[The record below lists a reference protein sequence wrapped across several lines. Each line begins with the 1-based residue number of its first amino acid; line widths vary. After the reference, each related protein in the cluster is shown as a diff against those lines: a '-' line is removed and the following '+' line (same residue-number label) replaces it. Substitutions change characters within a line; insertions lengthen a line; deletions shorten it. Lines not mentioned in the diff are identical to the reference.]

1 MTMPPTSLWWD
12 SLSKSLQIRPSLTK
26 DIDVDVAI
34 IGAGYTGLWT
44 AYYLLKKSPNI
55 KIAILE
61 SNVAGFGASGRNGG
75 WCSALFP
82 VGLEKMAQ
90 QSSREKAIRMQQI
103 MFETV
108 DEVGNVIRDE
118 NIDAEWQKGGSYSV
132 ARDKIQLNRAID
144 EANHFKE
151 WGFEDSDF
159 TFLDQNSARSRINA
173 SNILGTTFTP
183 HCAAMNPAKLVR
195 SLAENVEAKGAQI
208 YENTKVLNFSKNIVK
223 TNSANVKAKYIVNA
237 TEAYRSNLPGLKRS
251 SIPVYSLMIATE
263 PLSEKIWDE
272 IGLKNRE
279 TFADYRNLIIYGQRT
294 KDNRFAFGGRGAPYH
309 LGSRIDNKFDQH
321 KPTHVDLLKTLIELF
336 PIIKDVKVTHT
347 WGGPLSIARDWAAQV
362 SLDSNT
368 GIASA
373 GGYVGDGVG
382 TSNLAG
388 RTLSDLILKNNSELI
403 SMPWV
408 NHKSRKWEIEP
419 FRWIGINST
428 LQLARFADFVE
439 KKIKKETLITKLL
452 NMLQGH

>member
-12 SLSKSLQIRPSLTK
+12 SLPKSEQIRPSLK
-26 DIDVDVAI
+26 NDINVDVAI

-55 KIAILE
+55 KVAILE

-183 HCAAMNPAKLVR
+183 HCAAVNPAKLVR
-195 SLAENVEAKGAQI
+195 SLAEVVESKGAQI
-208 YENTKVLNFSKNIVK
+208 YENTQVLNFSKNIVK

-309 LGSRIDNKFDQH
+309 LGSRINNKFDQH
-321 KPTHVDLLKTLIELF
+321 KATHIDLLKTLIELF
-336 PIIKDVKVTHT
+336 PIIKGVKVTHT
-347 WGGPLSIARDWAAQV
+347 WGGPISIARDWAAHV
-362 SLDSNT
+362 LLDQNT

-382 TSNLAG
+382 TSNLTG

-428 LQLARFADFVE
+428 LQLARFTDFVE

-452 NMLQGH
+452 KMLQGH

>member
-12 SLSKSLQIRPSLTK
+12 SLTKSVQIRPSLK
-26 DIDVDVAI
+26 NDIDVDVAI

-44 AYYLLKKSPNI
+44 AYYLMKKSPNI

-82 VGLEKMAQ
+82 VGLEKIAQ

-108 DEVGNVIRDE
+108 EEVGNVIRDE

-159 TFLDQNSARSRINA
+159 TFLDENSARSRINA

-195 SLAENVEAKGAQI
+195 SLAEVVEAKGAKI

-309 LGSRIDNKFDQH
+309 LGSRINNKFDQH
-321 KPTHVDLLKTLIELF
+321 KPTHVDLLKTLVELF

-347 WGGPLSIARDWAAQV
+347 WGGPLSIARDWAAHV

-419 FRWIGINST
+419 FRWLGINST

>member
-12 SLSKSLQIRPSLTK
+12 SLTKSVQIRPSLK
-26 DIDVDVAI
+26 NDIDVDVAI

-55 KIAILE
+55 KVAILE

-118 NIDAEWQKGGSYSV
+118 NIDAEWQKGGSYSI

-159 TFLDQNSARSRINA
+159 TFLDENSARSRINA

-195 SLAENVEAKGAQI
+195 SLAEVVESKGAQI
-208 YENTKVLNFSKNIVK
+208 YENTRVLNFSKNMVK
-223 TNSANVKAKYIVNA
+223 TNSATVKTKYIVNA

-309 LGSRIDNKFDQH
+309 LGSRINNKFDQH

-347 WGGPLSIARDWAAQV
+347 WGGPLSIARDWAAHV

-408 NHKSRKWEIEP
+408 NHKSRTWEIEP
-419 FRWIGINST
+419 FRWLGINST

>member
-12 SLSKSLQIRPSLTK
+12 SLPKPVQIRPSLTK

-55 KIAILE
+55 KIAILD
-61 SNVAGFGASGRNGG
+61 SKVAGFGASGRNGG

-82 VGLEKMAQ
+82 VELDKLGE
-90 QSSREKAIRMQQI
+90 QSNKEKAVRMQNI

-108 DEVGNVIRDE
+108 DEVGNVIRTE
-118 NIDAEWQKGGSYSV
+118 NIDAEWQKGGSYSI
-132 ARDKIQLNRAID
+132 ARDEIQLNRAID
-144 EANHFKE
+144 QANHFKE
-151 WGFEDSDF
+151 WGFGDSDF
-159 TFLDQNSARSRINA
+159 TFLDQNSAQSRINA

-183 HCAAMNPAKLVR
+183 HCAAINPAKLVR
-195 SLAENVEAKGAQI
+195 SLAETVEANGAQI
-208 YENTKVLNFSKNIVK
+208 YENTKVLCFSTNKVK
-223 TNSANVKAKYIVNA
+223 TDSASVNTKYIVNA

-272 IGLKNRE
+272 IGLRNRE
-279 TFADYRNLIIYGQRT
+279 TFGDYRNIVIYGQRT

-309 LGSRIDNKFDQH
+309 FGSKIDSKFDQH
-321 KPTHVDLLKTLIELF
+321 KPTHLDLIKTLTELF
-336 PIIKDVKVTHT
+336 PIIKNVKVTHT
-347 WGGPLSIARDWAAQV
+347 WGGPLSIARDWAAHA
-362 SLDSNT
+362 SLDAST

-382 TSNLAG
+382 TANLAG
-388 RTLSDLILKNNSELI
+388 RTLTDLILNNDSELVA
-403 SMPWV
+403 MPWV

-419 FRWIGINST
+419 FRWIGVNGS
-428 LQLARFADFVE
+428 LQMAKIADIVE
-439 KKIKKETLITKLL
+439 EKLKTKTFITGLL
-452 NMLQGH
+452 NKLRGH

>member
-1 MTMPPTSLWWD
+1 MPPTSLWWD
-12 SLSKSLQIRPSLTK
+12 SLTKSVQIRPSLK
-26 DIDVDVAI
+26 NDIDVDVAI

-90 QSSREKAIRMQQI
+90 QSGREKAIRMQQI

-118 NIDAEWQKGGSYSV
+118 NIDAEWQKGGSYSI

-195 SLAENVEAKGAQI
+195 SLAEVVESKGAQI

-309 LGSRIDNKFDQH
+309 LGSRINNKFDQH
-321 KPTHVDLLKTLIELF
+321 KPTHVDLLKTLVELF

-347 WGGPLSIARDWAAQV
+347 WGGPLSIARDWAAHV

-368 GIASA
+368 GITSA

-419 FRWIGINST
+419 FRWLGINST

-452 NMLQGH
+452 HMLQGH

>member
-12 SLSKSLQIRPSLTK
+12 SLPKPVQIRPSLTK

-55 KIAILE
+55 KIAILD
-61 SNVAGFGASGRNGG
+61 SKVAGFGASGRNGG

-82 VGLEKMAQ
+82 VELDKLAE
-90 QSSREKAIRMQQI
+90 QSNKEKAVRMQNI

-108 DEVGNVIRDE
+108 DEVGNVIRNE
-118 NIDAEWQKGGSYSV
+118 NIDAEWQKGGSYSI
-132 ARDKIQLNRAID
+132 ARDEIQLNRAID
-144 EANHFKE
+144 QANHFKE
-151 WGFEDSDF
+151 WGFGDSDF
-159 TFLDQNSARSRINA
+159 TFLDQNSAQSRINA

-183 HCAAMNPAKLVR
+183 HCAAINPAKLVR
-195 SLAENVEAKGAQI
+195 SLAETVEANGAQI
-208 YENTKVLNFSKNIVK
+208 YENTKVLCFSTNKVK
-223 TNSANVKAKYIVNA
+223 TDSASVNTKYIVNA

-272 IGLKNRE
+272 IGLRNRE
-279 TFADYRNLIIYGQRT
+279 TFGDYRNIVIYGQRT

-309 LGSRIDNKFDQH
+309 FGSKIDSKFDQH
-321 KPTHVDLLKTLIELF
+321 KPTHLDLIKTLTELF
-336 PIIKDVKVTHT
+336 PIIKNVKVTHT
-347 WGGPLSIARDWAAQV
+347 WGGPLSIARDWAAHA
-362 SLDSNT
+362 SLDAST

-382 TSNLAG
+382 TANLAG
-388 RTLSDLILKNNSELI
+388 RTLTDLILNNDSELVA
-403 SMPWV
+403 MPWV

-419 FRWIGINST
+419 FRWISVNGS
-428 LQLARFADFVE
+428 LQMAKIADIVE
-439 KKIKKETLITKLL
+439 EKLKTKTFITGLL
-452 NMLQGH
+452 NKLRGH

>member
-12 SLSKSLQIRPSLTK
+12 SLTKSVQIRPSLK
-26 DIDVDVAI
+26 NDIDVDVAI

-55 KIAILE
+55 KVAILE

-90 QSSREKAIRMQQI
+90 QSSRKKAIRMQQI

-118 NIDAEWQKGGSYSV
+118 NIDAEWQKGGSYSI

-195 SLAENVEAKGAQI
+195 SLAEVVEAKGAQI

-223 TNSANVKAKYIVNA
+223 TNSSNVKAKYIVNA

-309 LGSRIDNKFDQH
+309 LGSRINNKFDQH

-347 WGGPLSIARDWAAQV
+347 WGGPLSIARDWAAHV

-408 NHKSRKWEIEP
+408 NHKSRTWEIEP
-419 FRWIGINST
+419 FRWLGINST

>member
-1 MTMPPTSLWWD
+1 
-12 SLSKSLQIRPSLTK
+12 
-26 DIDVDVAI
+26 
-34 IGAGYTGLWT
+34 
-44 AYYLLKKSPNI
+44 LKKSPNI

-90 QSSREKAIRMQQI
+90 QSSREKAVRMQQF

-151 WGFEDSDF
+151 WGFEESDF
-159 TFLDQNSARSRINA
+159 TFLDENSARSRINA
-173 SNILGTTFTP
+173 SNILGTTFTA

-195 SLAENVEAKGAQI
+195 SLAEVVESKGAQI
-208 YENTKVLNFSKNIVK
+208 YENTRVLNFSKNIVK
-223 TNSANVKAKYIVNA
+223 TNSAKVKAKYIVNA

-309 LGSRIDNKFDQH
+309 LGSRINNKFDQH
-321 KPTHVDLLKTLIELF
+321 KPTHVDLLKTLVELF

-347 WGGPLSIARDWAAQV
+347 WGGPLSIARDWAAHV

-419 FRWIGINST
+419 FRWLGINST

>member
-12 SLSKSLQIRPSLTK
+12 SLTKSVQIRPSLK
-26 DIDVDVAI
+26 NDIDVDVAI

-61 SNVAGFGASGRNGG
+61 SNIAGFGASGRNGG

-90 QSSREKAIRMQQI
+90 QSGREKAIRMQQI

-108 DEVGNVIRDE
+108 DEVGKVIRDE
-118 NIDAEWQKGGSYSV
+118 NIDAECQKGGSYSI

-195 SLAENVEAKGAQI
+195 SLAEVVEAKGAQI

-309 LGSRIDNKFDQH
+309 LGSRINNKFDQH
-321 KPTHVDLLKTLIELF
+321 KPTHVDLLKTLVELF

-347 WGGPLSIARDWAAQV
+347 WGGPLSIARDWAAHV

-419 FRWIGINST
+419 FRWLGINST

>member
-1 MTMPPTSLWWD
+1 
-12 SLSKSLQIRPSLTK
+12 
-26 DIDVDVAI
+26 
-34 IGAGYTGLWT
+34 
-44 AYYLLKKSPNI
+44 
-55 KIAILE
+55 
-61 SNVAGFGASGRNGG
+61 
-75 WCSALFP
+75 
-82 VGLEKMAQ
+82 
-90 QSSREKAIRMQQI
+90 
-103 MFETV
+103 
-108 DEVGNVIRDE
+108 
-118 NIDAEWQKGGSYSV
+118 
-132 ARDKIQLNRAID
+132 
-144 EANHFKE
+144 
-151 WGFEDSDF
+151 
-159 TFLDQNSARSRINA
+159 
-173 SNILGTTFTP
+173 
-183 HCAAMNPAKLVR
+183 MNPAKLVR
-195 SLAENVEAKGAQI
+195 SLAEVVEAKGAQI

-263 PLSEKIWDE
+263 PLNEKIWDE

-309 LGSRIDNKFDQH
+309 LGSRINNKFDQH

-336 PIIKDVKVTHT
+336 PILKDVKVTHT
-347 WGGPLSIARDWAAQV
+347 WGGPLSIARDWAAHV

>member
-12 SLSKSLQIRPSLTK
+12 SLPKPVQIRPSLTK

-108 DEVGNVIRDE
+108 EEVGNVIRDE
-118 NIDAEWQKGGSYSV
+118 NIDAEWQKGGSYSI

-151 WGFEDSDF
+151 WGFEESDF
-159 TFLDQNSARSRINA
+159 TFLDENSARSRINA
-173 SNILGTTFTP
+173 SNIMGTTFTP

-195 SLAENVEAKGAQI
+195 SLAEVVEAKGAQI

-309 LGSRIDNKFDQH
+309 LGSRINNKFDQH

>member
-12 SLSKSLQIRPSLTK
+12 SLTKSVQIRPSLK
-26 DIDVDVAI
+26 NDIDVDVAI

-44 AYYLLKKSPNI
+44 AYYLMKKSPNI

-82 VGLEKMAQ
+82 VGLEKIAQ

-108 DEVGNVIRDE
+108 EEVGNVIRDE

-144 EANHFKE
+144 EANHFKV

-159 TFLDQNSARSRINA
+159 TFLDENSARSRINA

-195 SLAENVEAKGAQI
+195 SLAEVVEAKGAQI

-309 LGSRIDNKFDQH
+309 LGSRINNKFDQH
-321 KPTHVDLLKTLIELF
+321 KPTHVDLLKTLVELF

-347 WGGPLSIARDWAAQV
+347 WGGPLSIARDWAAHV

-419 FRWIGINST
+419 FRWLGINST

-452 NMLQGH
+452 NLLQGH

>member
-1 MTMPPTSLWWD
+1 
-12 SLSKSLQIRPSLTK
+12 
-26 DIDVDVAI
+26 
-34 IGAGYTGLWT
+34 
-44 AYYLLKKSPNI
+44 LKKSPNI

-118 NIDAEWQKGGSYSV
+118 NIDAEWQKGGSYSI

-195 SLAENVEAKGAQI
+195 SLAEVVESKGAQI
-208 YENTKVLNFSKNIVK
+208 YENTRVLNFSKNIVK

-309 LGSRIDNKFDQH
+309 LGSRINNKFDQH
-321 KPTHVDLLKTLIELF
+321 KPTHVDLLKTLVELF

-347 WGGPLSIARDWAAQV
+347 WGGPLSIARDWAAHV

-388 RTLSDLILKNNSELI
+388 RTLSDLILKNNSELL

-419 FRWIGINST
+419 FRWLGINST

>member
-12 SLSKSLQIRPSLTK
+12 SLTKSVQIRPSLK
-26 DIDVDVAI
+26 NDIDVDVAI

-118 NIDAEWQKGGSYSV
+118 NIDAEWQKGGSYSI

-159 TFLDQNSARSRINA
+159 TFLDENSARSRINA

-195 SLAENVEAKGAQI
+195 SLAEVVESKGAQI

-309 LGSRIDNKFDQH
+309 LGSRINNKFDQH
-321 KPTHVDLLKTLIELF
+321 KPTHVDLLKTLVELF

-347 WGGPLSIARDWAAQV
+347 WGGPLSIARDWAAHV

-419 FRWIGINST
+419 FRWLGINST

-439 KKIKKETLITKLL
+439 KKIKKETIITRLL
-452 NMLQGH
+452 NILQGH

>member
-12 SLSKSLQIRPSLTK
+12 SLPKPVQIRPSLTK

-61 SNVAGFGASGRNGG
+61 SKVAGFGASGRNGG

-82 VGLEKMAQ
+82 VELDKLAQ
-90 QSSREKAIRMQQI
+90 QSNKEKAIRMQNI

-108 DEVGNVIRDE
+108 DEVGNVIRTE
-118 NIDAEWQKGGSYSV
+118 NIDAEWQKGGSYSI
-132 ARDKIQLNRAID
+132 ARDEIQLNRAID
-144 EANHFKE
+144 QANHFKE
-151 WGFEDSDF
+151 WGFSDSDF
-159 TFLDQNSARSRINA
+159 TFLDQNSAQSRINA

-183 HCAAMNPAKLVR
+183 HCAAINPAKLVR
-195 SLAENVEAKGAQI
+195 SLAEIVESSGAQI
-208 YENTKVLNFSKNIVK
+208 FEDTKVLSFSKNKVK
-223 TNSANVKAKYIVNA
+223 TSSANVNTKFIVNA
-237 TEAYRSNLPGLKRS
+237 TEGYRSDLPGLKRS

-263 PLSEKIWDE
+263 PLSDKVWDE
-272 IGLKNRE
+272 IGLRNRE
-279 TFADYRNLIIYGQRT
+279 TFADYRNVIIYGQRT

-309 LGSRIDNKFDQH
+309 FGSKIDNKFDQH
-321 KPTHVDLLKTLIELF
+321 KPTHIELFRTLTELF
-336 PIIKDVKVTHT
+336 PIIKDAKVTHT
-347 WGGPLSIARDWAAQV
+347 WGGPLSIARDWAAHA
-362 SLDSNT
+362 SLDVKT

-382 TSNLAG
+382 TANLAG
-388 RTLSDLILKNNSELI
+388 RTLSDLILNKDSELV

-408 NHKSRKWEIEP
+408 NHKSKNWEIEP
-419 FRWIGINST
+419 FRWIGVNST
-428 LQLARFADFVE
+428 LQLAKIADFIE
-439 KKIKKETLITKLL
+439 QKFKTETFVTGLL
-452 NMLQGH
+452 NKLRGH